1 MAGGVGA
8 GGEWT
13 LISYTDLHRKVM
25 LTEESFSV
33 SRIS

>member
-13 LISYTDLHRKVM
+13 LISYSELHRKVM
-25 LTEESFSV
+25 LTESFSV